1 MYTSPFLFL
10 SLPLHFLSHHFI
22 SFHTLLHHYPVFAPK
37 MAKTFQILLSMM
49 LLHLIYASTAKAAR
63 LTVTN
68 KEQIECTL
76 CDACENP
83 CQPPIT
89 YASPPPPPTPSPPPP
104 TPTNDCP
111 PPPSQSTPTY
121 YYSPPPPSNNPTPTY
136 TYSSPPPPGQAI
148 GGLAKPPPNGYS
160 LYPGPP
166 PPNPIV
172 PYFPFYYHAPPPPQF
187 SSANLIAIKNCFSLI
202 SIVSVTICY
211 F

>member
-1 MYTSPFLFL
+1 
-10 SLPLHFLSHHFI
+10 
-22 SFHTLLHHYPVFAPK
+22 
-37 MAKTFQILLSMM
+37 M
-49 LLHLIYASTAKAAR
+49 LLHLIYASIAKAAR

-89 YASPPPPPTPSPPPP
+89 YASPPTPSSPPPTTTS
-104 TPTNDCP
+104 DCP
-111 PPPSQSTPTY
+111 PSSSQSTPTY
-121 YYSPPPPSNNPTPTY
+121 YYSPPPSSNNPTPTY

-148 GGLAKPPPNGYS
+148 GGLEKPPPNGYS

-172 PYFPFYYHAPPPPQF
+172 PYFPFYYHAPLPSQF
-187 SSANLIAIKNCFSLI
+187 SSSPNLIEIKIIFHSYLFFRFFFTYFSK
-202 SIVSVTICY
+202 
-211 F
+211 

>member
-1 MYTSPFLFL
+1 
-10 SLPLHFLSHHFI
+10 
-22 SFHTLLHHYPVFAPK
+22 
-37 MAKTFQILLSMM
+37 MAKPLQILLSMM
-49 LLHLIYASTAKAAR
+49 LLHLIYASIAKAAR
-63 LTVTN
+63 LTVTS
-68 KEQIECTL
+68 KEQIECTM

-89 YASPPPPPTPSPPPP
+89 YASPPPPPPPTPSPPPQ
-104 TPTNDCP
+104 TPTNDC

-121 YYSPPPPSNNPTPTY
+121 YYSPPPPNNPTPTY

-172 PYFPFYYHAPPPPQF
+172 PYFPYYYHAPPPPQ
-187 SSANLIAIKNCFSLI
+187 SSSSPNLIEIKNYFSFI
-202 SIVSVTICY
+202 SMVSVFLY
-211 F
+211 LF